1 MTLRK
6 KRFPLIRCIKR
17 NEIAKQIRLNWG
29 ILSDTFISINKSS
42 ETVLSID
49 KLYYFKPRFG
59 MFLTHLNIFA
69 KELKW
74 LITSKR
80 GERTSDSSFLVHSMS
95 VIKDFYLVQ
104 EIFRFPWNYFWS
116 KGNWSNFLGT
126 FFHAF
131 GYNTNDFLII
141 AIFVYNTAKH
151 HDRLH
156 DTLTI
161 VSCQQWT

>member
-1 MTLRK
+1 MISSYQMQK
-6 KRFPLIRCIKR
+6 KKGNYKANQVKLKI
-17 NEIAKQIRLNWG
+17 E

-49 KLYYFKPRFG
+49 KLYYFQPRFG

-80 GERTSDSSFLVHSMS
+80 GERTSDSSFFVHSMS

-104 EIFRFPWNYFWS
+104 EIFRLPWNYFGS

-161 VSCQQWT
+161 VLCQQWT

>member
-1 MTLRK
+1 
-6 KRFPLIRCIKR
+6 
-17 NEIAKQIRLNWG
+17 
-29 ILSDTFISINKSS
+29 
-42 ETVLSID
+42 
-49 KLYYFKPRFG
+49 

-80 GERTSDSSFLVHSMS
+80 GERTSDSSFFVHSMS

-104 EIFRFPWNYFWS
+104 EIFRLSWNYFGS

-131 GYNTNDFLII
+131 G
-141 AIFVYNTAKH
+141 
-151 HDRLH
+151 
-156 DTLTI
+156 
-161 VSCQQWT
+161 